1 MMNTPAGSAPAPPF
15 PAIEGEHW
23 IEKLND
29 GSRVLIRPIRPED
42 RERESDLIKRL
53 SPQARYF
60 RFLGM
65 MREASPTMLDQLM
78 NVDYGNTMAFVA
90 LAHENGV
97 LREVGVSRYGASSD
111 AQRCECAITVADDWH
126 QRGLAV
132 ILMRHLIDMA
142 RRKGFRQMFSI
153 DAADNAPM
161 HELAHYLGFRG
172 APDQSDA
179 TQLIHTLEL

>member
-1 MMNTPAGSAPAPPF
+1 MMNTPAEPAPTPAF
-15 PAIEGEHW
+15 PAIEGDHW

-53 SPQARYF
+53 SPEARYL
-60 RFLGM
+60 RFLGT
-65 MREASPTMLDQLM
+65 MREASPMLLDQLM
-78 NVDYGNTMAFVA
+78 KVDYHNTMAFVA

-97 LREVGVSRYGASSD
+97 LREVGVSRYGASD
-111 AQRCECAITVADDWH
+111 NDQHCECAITVADDWH

-142 RRKGFRQMFSI
+142 RRNGFRQMYSI
-153 DAADNAPM
+153 EATDNGPM

-172 APDQSDA
+172 GSDQDDN